1 MTRTGLIF
9 LLIFAAPLS
18 AADKTKTIDS
28 FSLSD
33 ARTGKPVALTDFAQS
48 KAIVVVFLGTACTIS
63 NCQLIEL
70 AQLHKQY
77 SGKGVQF
84 LGINSNQQDKI
95 ADVARHAKDNEI
107 PFPVLKDVGAKVA
120 EKFRAQRTP
129 EAFVLDEKRV
139 VRYSG
144 RINDQFGIDYK
155 KLRPTTRELGDAID
169 AVLARKAVVVLQT
182 AAPGCKISRPVKP
195 RLEATVTYAKHIAP
209 LLQKNCQECHRPGQA
224 APMSLLTYD
233 DASNWGETI
242 REAVSDGRMPPWY
255 ADPRYGKFVKD
266 RFMSKADHDLFAKWI
281 DEGCP
286 KGDERD
292 LPKPLKFPE
301 SEWSIGKPDT
311 IISMDEEYSVPA
323 ETPKGGIPYQFFIVD
338 PKFKEDRWVQRA
350 EAKAGAPSVVH
361 HVLAFIVP
369 PRSRIDPDMPSPPFL
384 PGGQERAGA
393 GRNCTR

>member
-120 EKFRAQRTP
+120 EKFRCNVRPKHSCSMKNEWFVIPVESMTNSESITRNFGLPP
-129 EAFVLDEKRV
+129 E
-139 VRYSG
+139 
-144 RINDQFGIDYK
+144 
-155 KLRPTTRELGDAID
+155 
-169 AVLARKAVVVLQT
+169 
-182 AAPGCKISRPVKP
+182 
-195 RLEATVTYAKHIAP
+195 
-209 LLQKNCQECHRPGQA
+209 
-224 APMSLLTYD
+224 
-233 DASNWGETI
+233 NWEM
-242 REAVSDGRMPPWY
+242 RSMPFS
-255 ADPRYGKFVKD
+255 A
-266 RFMSKADHDLFAKWI
+266 
-281 DEGCP
+281 E
-286 KGDERD
+286 
-292 LPKPLKFPE
+292 KPLSFC
-301 SEWSIGKPDT
+301 KPLRQ
-311 IISMDEEYSVPA
+311 V
-323 ETPKGGIPYQFFIVD
+323 
-338 PKFKEDRWVQRA
+338 
-350 EAKAGAPSVVH
+350 AK
-361 HVLAFIVP
+361 
-369 PRSRIDPDMPSPPFL
+369 SP
-384 PGGQERAGA
+384 
-393 GRNCTR
+393 GR